1 MARILALISI
11 RNKIVLILSLPML
24 GFLLFAGLDIWLS
37 TTKVAG
43 LTRIDRLVHLAPGI
57 SAVVHELQKE
67 RGRSAGFIGSGG
79 KKFAAE
85 LPVQRKQTDNALAAF
100 RASLAEFDTK
110 PYDNSFKGLLETAAS
125 KLSALKGQRE
135 KVSRLESSVP
145 QMAKYY
151 TGTIKSLLT
160 IIEDMAR
167 LSSDAEVTRAIT
179 AYTTFLEGKE
189 RAGIERAMGAA
200 GFGAGTFTPPIYQRF
215 IELIAMQKTYFDVF
229 RHHADVHQIQYF
241 EQILTSPV
249 VADVDKLR
257 KVALASPGEGT
268 KGVEAGD
275 WFNAITGKINL
286 MKQVEDKIGE
296 ELVILADHEMET
308 AELNLIETAA
318 AAAVLVLL
326 TAVFVVL
333 ITRDI
338 VNPVTAMRDVMQ
350 TLTDGRLDVEIQGSQ
365 RRDELGAMARA
376 VEIFRDSMVRNQE
389 AEARER
395 ANQERNLKRQETID
409 QLTSRFDQ
417 EVEHVLT
424 VVSSAV
430 EQVKATSHEL
440 TTTAGSTSQQ
450 ATAVSS
456 ASQQTMSNVQTVA
469 ASSEELTASI
479 SEIGRQISQSAS
491 IASTA
496 VSEADKAK
504 LEVQSL
510 ADSSQR
516 IGEVVSLITDIAE
529 QTNLL
534 ALNATIEAARAGEAG
549 KGFAVVASEVK
560 NLAAQTARA
569 TEEISTQMFR
579 WQRDQRSA
587 PFRQFR
593 RRFPGLTKLRQ
604 PSPRRLT
611 SRPPRRR
618 KFPATFRK
626 PPREPA
632 RFPRTSKP

>member
-1 MARILALISI
+1 M
-11 RNKIVLILSLPML
+11 
-24 GFLLFAGLDIWLS
+24 D
-37 TTKVAG
+37 
-43 LTRIDRLVHLAPGI
+43 D
-57 SAVVHELQKE
+57 
-67 RGRSAGFIGSGG
+67 
-79 KKFAAE
+79 
-85 LPVQRKQTDNALAAF
+85 AAF

-569 TEEISTQMFR
+569 TEEISTQISDV
-579 WQRDQRSA
+579 QTATRSA
-587 PFRQFR
+587 VGAISAISETISRIDEITATVAAAVDQQTAATSEISR
-593 RRFPGLTKLRQ
+593 NVQEAAQGTSQVSANIETVSIAANDTGSAAGQLTGASGALAEQASTLRKCVQ
-604 PSPRRLT
+604 DFLANV
-611 SRPPRRR
+611 
-618 KFPATFRK
+618 KVA
-626 PPREPA
+626 
-632 RFPRTSKP
+632 